1 MSHHP
6 IMEMIRSLIEVI
18 QSNWNINAMLRL
30 FKTNVL
36 TSQFKN
42 SSYLI
47 DLLENFALE
56 RGVYGKRWLDEEVF
70 HVDQF
75 NKMGRKS
82 LSNLKKKLTKR

>member
-30 FKTNVL
+30 FKTDIL
-36 TSQFKN
+36 TSQLKN

-47 DLLENFALE
+47 DLLENFA
-56 RGVYGKRWLDEEVF
+56 
-70 HVDQF
+70 
-75 NKMGRKS
+75 
-82 LSNLKKKLTKR
+82 